1 MTIVPKAK
9 ELAILERSFLSAGLT
24 RLAGIFGRVN
34 HAGKQTQTNG
44 KFDLPRVENPVA
56 VVGDIHGRLDLLDL
70 LLDKLA
76 QEASAANLIFVG
88 DYVDRGPDARAVI
101 DRLRA
106 LGDDA
111 VCLKGNHEA
120 MLLEFLDDPI
130 EWGGRWL
137 RNGGDRTLASY
148 GIVLSE
154 NSSVD
159 DVMAASSA
167 LRIALADG
175 AETWLR
181 GLPLFWQ
188 SGTLLVTHAGP
199 DPAMP
204 IEGQDD
210 RVFLWGHDR
219 FLRNMRSDGLWVAH
233 GHWIRERPSC
243 ADRRIAVDTG
253 AWATGWLTA
262 AVIGLDGSVRF
273 VATA

>member
-1 MTIVPKAK
+1 M
-9 ELAILERSFLSAGLT
+9 ERSFLSAGLM
-24 RLAGIFGRVN
+24 RLAGFFGRVN
-34 HAGKQTQTNG
+34 NGGKQTQADG
-44 KFDLPRVENPVA
+44 KFDPPRVDEPVA

-76 QEASAANLIFVG
+76 QQASDAKLIFVG

-106 LGDDA
+106 LGAGA

-148 GIVLSE
+148 GIALSE

-159 DVMAASSA
+159 DVTAASSA

-175 AETWLR
+175 TETWLR
-181 GLPLFWQ
+181 DLPLYWQ

-204 IEGQDD
+204 IGGQNDQL
-210 RVFLWGHDR
+210 FLWGHDR
-219 FLRNMRSDGLWVAH
+219 FLRAARTDGIWVAH

-243 ADRRIAVDTG
+243 VDGRIAVDTG
-253 AWATGWLTA
+253 AWATGRLTA
-262 AVIGLDGSVRF
+262 ALIATDGSVRF
-273 VATA
+273 VATF

>member
-1 MTIVPKAK
+1 MRIVPKAR
-9 ELAILERSFLSAGLT
+9 EYAILERSLLSAGLT
-24 RLAGIFGRVN
+24 RLANLFARVTKPLK
-34 HAGKQTQTNG
+34 HAQAIGN
-44 KFDLPRVENPVA
+44 FDPPRVKQPVA

-76 QEASAANLIFVG
+76 NQASGAKLVFVG
-88 DYVDRGPDARAVI
+88 DYVDRGPDVRAVI

-130 EWGGRWL
+130 ELGGRWL

-148 GIVLSE
+148 GITLRE

-159 DVMAASSA
+159 EVRAASSA

-175 AETWLR
+175 AESWLR

-199 DPAMP
+199 DPALP
-204 IEGQDD
+204 IKGQKDE
-210 RVFLWGHDR
+210 VFFWGHDR
-219 FLRNMRSDGLWVAH
+219 FLRNPRSDGIWVAH

-243 ADRRIAVDTG
+243 IDGRIAVDTG
-253 AWATGWLTA
+253 AWTTGRLTA
-262 AVIGLDGSVRF
+262 AVIGVDGSVKF
-273 VATA
+273 VATS